1 MSLSVCDVKFSH
13 HAVIDQE
20 DSMTT
25 AKIEEEDEV
34 ILVDLQPAAGMRGCK
49 FLLYYS

>member
-1 MSLSVCDVKFSH
+1 MRLWFYVDCDVKCTH

-25 AKIEEEDEV
+25 AQIQEEDEV
-34 ILVDLQPAAGMRGCK
+34 ILVDLQPAAGVP
-49 FLLYYS
+49 